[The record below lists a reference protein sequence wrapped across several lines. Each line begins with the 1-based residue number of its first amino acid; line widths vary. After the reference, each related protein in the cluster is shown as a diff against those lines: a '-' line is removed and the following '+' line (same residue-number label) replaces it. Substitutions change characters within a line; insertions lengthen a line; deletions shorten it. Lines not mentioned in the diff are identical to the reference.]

1 MCSLNEDEAWN
12 VLIVDDEPEIHVL
25 TKTVLKG
32 VVFEDKPINFLS
44 SYDAPGTKEI
54 LAGDTNIALVLMDVV
69 MEEPHTGL
77 DLVRHIR
84 EDLNNRLTRIILRT
98 GQPGE
103 APERKIIAEYEIND
117 YKEKIDLTSNRLFT
131 SVVKSIRNYR
141 DLKTIKDI
149 NEELEKSRE
158 GLTRMLRTSSGLFGL
173 RSLES
178 FHSEL
183 VKEAAVMMGRY
194 GSMMLTG
201 AGLETIVRAE
211 GTWKDSIGAPVSDI
225 VPGNILKTVPD
236 EFGSSTILL
245 KEGFLF
251 GRLTSVQGPVLYL
264 ISGVKQSPDE
274 GEIRLLEIFLG
285 NANIVYNNLS
295 LEADFQATQSE
306 MIGLLGDVIENRSQ
320 ELQGHV
326 SRVSEYAVFLARK
339 AGISEEDLMVLK
351 DAVPMH
357 DIGKIGI
364 VDAIL
369 QKPGPLTTEEFET
382 MKEHTTIGYE
392 ILRFSSRK
400 LFQMAAIIARE
411 HHERWDGKG
420 YPNGLAFE
428 EIHQLG
434 RITCI
439 VDVFDALSSD
449 RVYRK
454 AWDFAKTVRFI
465 RDGRGTQFDPEL
477 VDLFF
482 EEPDLIKEIMVRH
495 AD

>member
-1 MCSLNEDEAWN
+1 
-12 VLIVDDEPEIHVL
+12 
-25 TKTVLKG
+25 
-32 VVFEDKPINFLS
+32 
-44 SYDAPGTKEI
+44 
-54 LAGDTNIALVLMDVV
+54 
-69 MEEPHTGL
+69 
-77 DLVRHIR
+77 
-84 EDLNNRLTRIILRT
+84 
-98 GQPGE
+98 
-103 APERKIIAEYEIND
+103 
-117 YKEKIDLTSNRLFT
+117 
-131 SVVKSIRNYR
+131 
-141 DLKTIKDI
+141 
-149 NEELEKSRE
+149 
-158 GLTRMLRTSSGLFGL
+158 
-173 RSLES
+173 
-178 FHSEL
+178 
-183 VKEAAVMMGRY
+183 
-194 GSMMLTG
+194 
-201 AGLETIVRAE
+201 
-211 GTWKDSIGAPVSDI
+211 
-225 VPGNILKTVPD
+225 
-236 EFGSSTILL
+236 
-245 KEGFLF
+245 
-251 GRLTSVQGPVLYL
+251 
-264 ISGVKQSPDE
+264 
-274 GEIRLLEIFLG
+274 
-285 NANIVYNNLS
+285 
-295 LEADFQATQSE
+295 
-306 MIGLLGDVIENRSQ
+306 
-320 ELQGHV
+320 
-326 SRVSEYAVFLARK
+326 
-339 AGISEEDLMVLK
+339 MVLK

>member
-1 MCSLNEDEAWN
+1 MCSLNEDKAWN

-69 MEEPHTGL
+69 MEEPQTGL

-84 EDLNNRLTRIILRT
+84 DDLNNRLTRIIMRT

-117 YKEKIDLTSNRLFT
+117 YKEKVDLTSNRLFT

-201 AGLETIVRAE
+201 AGLDTIVRAE

-225 VPGNILKTVPD
+225 VPRDVLKTVPD

-264 ISGVKQSPDE
+264 ISGVKQSPDD
-274 GEIRLLEIFLG
+274 GELRLLEIFLG

-382 MKEHTTIGYE
+382 MKGHTTIGYE

-400 LFQMAAIIARE
+400 LFQMAAIISRE

-420 YPNGLAFE
+420 YPNGLASE

-454 AWDFAKTVRFI
+454 AWDFEKTVRFI

-477 VDLFF
+477 VDLFL